1 MKKQMI
7 FWIAMVVVFMALPV
21 MAWAS
26 PAPESDFEF
35 YANTGNITKYLG
47 SESNVEI
54 PESIGGHKVL
64 RIGEFAFSKCKNLT
78 GVTIPG
84 SVTSIGDYAFANCEN
99 LTEISIPSSVTKIW
113 NSAFSGCEKLTG
125 IKVDSENKK
134 YDSRENCNA
143 VIETES
149 NTLVVGCQTTVIPSS
164 VKNIGDYSFY
174 GRRKM
179 TEINIPSSVISIGD
193 YAFADCVNLTGIS
206 IPSSMTSMGSYTFA
220 RCERLTS
227 IKVDSG
233 NKKYDSRENCNAIIE
248 TQSNTLIAGC
258 QTTVIPS
265 SVRAIGDNAFNTCT
279 SLTEMS
285 IPSSVASIGDYS
297 FEFCENLTKINIVS
311 GVTNIG
317 DWAFDECTSLT
328 EISIP
333 SSVSSIGEG
342 AFAGCTSLAE
352 ISIPSSVTSIGDL
365 LFKNC
370 SSLASIKVDSE
381 NKVYDSRENCNA
393 VIETGSNTLVAG
405 CHKTVIPSSVSAI
418 GDWAFYECKSLTEIS
433 IPIGVTEI
441 GSRTFVGCE
450 SLSEI
455 NISSSVTSIDG
466 SAFQN
471 CSSLAGIKVDSGN
484 RKYDSRDNCNA
495 VIEKESNTLVLGGQK
510 TIIPSSVRV
519 IGYDAF
525 KGRKSLAE
533 ISIPSGVTDI
543 RDSAF
548 ADCESLSK
556 ISIPFSV
563 ADIWYNAFWGCA
575 ENLTFYVQAGSYAE
589 TYAKE
594 YEFSYE
600 YKSAD
605 SNIESTKITKIVLD
619 QSMVNLKKGD
629 TLLLRASLVPI
640 EAENQPLLWS
650 SSDTTV
656 ASVENGLITANKEGN
671 TEIKVEAK
679 NDNKIFALCKV
690 KVVQEIE
697 NPEGNVNP
705 PGKNP
710 GNPGTDT
717 QPPAKGDVSNPSV
730 GDEPSGSLP
739 VKGEKL
745 TDSKTKAVY
754 TVTKPGSA
762 VAYAGTTNK
771 KAVSLSVPST
781 IKIGGKTYKV
791 TSVAK
796 NALKNNKKLQKIT
809 ISGNVSDIGAGAF
822 QGCTALKTVK
832 MGSKVTSIGDKAFYG
847 CKKLSSLTIGKKVS
861 AIGKSAFQNCTAL
874 KKVTIPDKVKKIGG
888 KAFSGCKKLTGITV
902 KSKKL
907 TEKNVGS
914 KAFEKAGSSNYKKV
928 KVTVPAK
935 KYAAY
940 KKLLKKKGLSKKA
953 KIVKK

>member
-7 FWIAMVVVFMALPV
+7 FWIAMVVTFMLLPV

-35 YANTGNITKYLG
+35 YASTGSITKYLG

-54 PESIGGHKVL
+54 PESIEGHKVL
-64 RIGEFAFSKCKNLT
+64 RIGESAFSECKNLT
-78 GVTIPG
+78 GVTISG
-84 SVTSIGDYAFANCEN
+84 SVTSIGDYAFEFCEN
-99 LTEISIPSSVTKIW
+99 LTEI
-113 NSAFSGCEKLTG
+113 
-125 IKVDSENKK
+125 
-134 YDSRENCNA
+134 
-143 VIETES
+143 
-149 NTLVVGCQTTVIPSS
+149 
-164 VKNIGDYSFY
+164 
-174 GRRKM
+174 
-179 TEINIPSSVISIGD
+179 
-193 YAFADCVNLTGIS
+193 
-206 IPSSMTSMGSYTFA
+206 
-220 RCERLTS
+220 
-227 IKVDSG
+227 
-233 NKKYDSRENCNAIIE
+233 
-248 TQSNTLIAGC
+248 
-258 QTTVIPS
+258 
-265 SVRAIGDNAFNTCT
+265 
-279 SLTEMS
+279 
-285 IPSSVASIGDYS
+285 
-297 FEFCENLTKINIVS
+297 NIVS
-311 GVTNIG
+311 DVTNIG

-393 VIETGSNTLVAG
+393 VIETGNNTLVAG
-405 CHKTVIPSSVSAI
+405 CQKTAIPSSVSAI

-441 GSRTFVGCE
+441 GSHTFVGCE

-455 NISSSVTSIDG
+455 SISSSVTGIDG

-471 CSSLAGIKVDSGN
+471 CSSLIGIKVDSGN
-484 RKYDSRDNCNA
+484 RKYDSRENCNA
-495 VIEKESNTLVLGGQK
+495 VIETESNTLVLGGQK

-525 KGRKSLAE
+525 RGRKSLAE

-563 ADIWYNAFWGCA
+563 ADIWYNAFWGCD

-594 YEFSYE
+594 YEFSYA

-629 TLLLRASLVPI
+629 TLLLRASLVPA

-730 GDEPSGSLP
+730 GDDQPSGSLP

-809 ISGNVSDIGAGAF
+809 ISGNVSDIGVGAF

-888 KAFSGCKKLTGITV
+888 KAFSGCKKLT
-902 KSKKL
+902 
-907 TEKNVGS
+907 EKNVGS